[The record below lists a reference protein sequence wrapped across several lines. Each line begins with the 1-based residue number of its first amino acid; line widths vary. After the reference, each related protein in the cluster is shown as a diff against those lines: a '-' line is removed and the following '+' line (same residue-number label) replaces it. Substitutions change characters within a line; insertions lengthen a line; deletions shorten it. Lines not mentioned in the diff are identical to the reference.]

1 MNTKLTRRQ
10 TLLAAG
16 AALAMPSLARAQAGD
31 SLTYLGWSHTEA
43 GSKPFLDGVF
53 ADFKAANASIRLET
67 VGVPFGQMETT
78 VFLRKRSNQRTDVI
92 QMQERWLATFVAA
105 GGMID
110 VDKIFGADYI
120 DKTFHPNAVAQSRV
134 RGGRYGVPWV
144 SGSTGLVANTK
155 LLAEV
160 GVRKP
165 ETMDELLDTMR
176 KIKKAK
182 PNSSPLGITT
192 KNTSLTQL
200 ETQLFF
206 WQFGA
211 KFFDAGGKVT
221 IDSEPAR
228 QALSLLATMTKEGL
242 IVPGNDRFDFRR
254 LFAQELVAFY
264 PDPPLARAFAR
275 AQSGQ
280 GEAYDRNISPM
291 ATPVLKRGDDPVSIQ
306 WSHLLAF
313 PDFGGAKPT
322 ADGPV
327 GRFVTHLAKPETQ
340 LAYFRTAGVFPTSK
354 VALETL
360 ASDSYVTEWVALSK
374 FARVDEIAQFS
385 NGPQLR
391 DVIGEEIVSA
401 MLGQKTPAEAISS
414 MSKRLTEIGPK
425 T

>member
-1 MNTKLTRRQ
+1 MTFEATRRQ
-10 TLLAAG
+10 ALLG
-16 AALAMPSLARAQAGD
+16 ASAILALPSLARAQSGE

-43 GSKPFLDGVF
+43 GSKPFLEGVF
-53 ADFKAANASIRLET
+53 ADFKTANPTIRFET

-78 VFLRKRSNQRTDVI
+78 VYLRKRSNQRTDVI

-105 GGMID
+105 GGMLD
-110 VDKIFGADYI
+110 VDKLFGADFI
-120 DKTFHPNAVAQSRV
+120 DRTYHPNALAMARV
-134 RGGRYGVPWV
+134 RGNRYGIPWV
-144 SGSTGLVANTK
+144 TGSTGLVANTK

-165 ETMDELLDTMR
+165 ETMDELLDTLR
-176 KIKKAK
+176 KIKRAK

-211 KFFDAGGKVT
+211 KFFDDTGKVV
-221 IDSEPAR
+221 IDSPAAR
-228 QALSLLATMTKEGL
+228 QALELLATMTKEGL

-280 GEAYDRNISPM
+280 GEAYDKNIAPM
-291 ATPVLKRGDDPVSIQ
+291 ATPVVKKGDDPVSIQ
-306 WSHLLAF
+306 WAHLLAF
-313 PDFGGAKPT
+313 PDFGGAKPSAT
-322 ADGPV
+322 GAV
-327 GRFVTHLAKPETQ
+327 GRFVSHLSKLETQ
-340 LAYFRTAGVFPTSK
+340 IAYFKTAGVFPSTK
-354 VALETL
+354 AALETL

-374 FARVDEIAQFS
+374 FARPDEIAQFT

-401 MLGQKTPAEAISS
+401 MLGQKSAAEAISS

-425 T
+425 H